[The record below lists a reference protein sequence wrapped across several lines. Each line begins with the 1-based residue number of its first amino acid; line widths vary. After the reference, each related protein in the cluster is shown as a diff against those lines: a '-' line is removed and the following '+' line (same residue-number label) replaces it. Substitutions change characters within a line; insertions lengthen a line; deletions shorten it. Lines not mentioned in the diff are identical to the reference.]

1 LLNPF
6 VRRVNRIAGFIA
18 FGPPTIFRI
27 APKVLRGPEWHRGFS
42 IYGTIRPRYQTF
54 CQVEDQEMNWV
65 AIGSIATA
73 RGVIFVGWQIWQTR
87 KQNITAFEDEM
98 SRQYREIP
106 KTIPVEAL
114 LGEEL
119 SKEEL
124 EDAENGI
131 YHYLDLSNEE
141 VFLRQNGRVSSETWK
156 SWCNG
161 IKSNL
166 RRWAFAQVWRTIQ
179 SKVPNDFLELQTLE
193 AGHFTTD
200 PRRWR
205 KLIQPNKSA

>member
-1 LLNPF
+1 
-6 VRRVNRIAGFIA
+6 
-18 FGPPTIFRI
+18 
-27 APKVLRGPEWHRGFS
+27 
-42 IYGTIRPRYQTF
+42 
-54 CQVEDQEMNWV
+54 MNWV

-156 SWCNG
+156 SCVMASSRISDDGPSRKCGEQSSQRSPTTSWNF
-161 IKSNL
+161 
-166 RRWAFAQVWRTIQ
+166 RR
-179 SKVPNDFLELQTLE
+179 
-193 AGHFTTD
+193 
-200 PRRWR
+200 
-205 KLIQPNKSA
+205 